1 MPFHNPIWKYMVKV
15 LQELKKTRPMIFS
28 YKKSFL
34 IRMSSL
40 SIIKVNNNQEVRY
53 FM

>member
-15 LQELKKTRPMIFS
+15 LQELNKRPMIFS

-40 SIIKVNNNQEVRY
+40 SIIKVNNNQEVRD